1 LWLKEGDN
9 NTKFFHN
16 SANAHK
22 RSNHFDQLE
31 VEGKIITEPDRV
43 KEEIIQFYEKLYSE
57 TERWRPDGNLAYCPS
72 ISEKERSQLQAKFE
86 KQEVYKCLKLC
97 AIDKAPGPDGYT
109 MGFFIKCW
117 EILKHDV
124 MAAFHNFYE
133 QEMFEKS
140 FNATYIALIPKKKGA
155 KELKDFRP
163 ISLIGSFYKL
173 LSKVLTERIKRLMYK
188 LVDSQQMAFI
198 KGRQIMDAVL
208 IANEAI
214 DSRVG
219 QKKPGILCKLDIE
232 KAYDHVNWGFLLNI
246 LRKMGFGEKWIRWI
260 HFCISTVKFSVLING
275 APEGFFEAQR
285 GIRQGDPVSPFLFI
299 LAMEGLNNM
308 IKTAKTNRWITG
320 FEVSTNNERSL
331 EVTHLQYAD
340 DTLIFC
346 DADEEQLRYLRV
358 ILVLF
363 EGMSGL
369 HINWGKSHLYPINL
383 VSNME
388 LLASVIGGEVGALPA
403 IYLGMPLGAKSQSKE
418 IWNTV
423 LEKCEKKL
431 VRWKAQYLSKGG
443 RLTLINAVLD
453 ALPTYMLTLFP
464 IPAGVVQRLDKLRR
478 DFFLAR
484 KQEKKGIPSGKMES
498 YDHGKK
504 TRRIRH
510 QKFEEPKQGS
520 KAEMVV
526 EICS

>member
-1 LWLKEGDN
+1 
-9 NTKFFHN
+9 
-16 SANAHK
+16 
-22 RSNHFDQLE
+22 
-31 VEGKIITEPDRV
+31 
-43 KEEIIQFYEKLYSE
+43 
-57 TERWRPDGNLAYCPS
+57 
-72 ISEKERSQLQAKFE
+72 
-86 KQEVYKCLKLC
+86 
-97 AIDKAPGPDGYT
+97 
-109 MGFFIKCW
+109 
-117 EILKHDV
+117 
-124 MAAFHNFYE
+124 
-133 QEMFEKS
+133 
-140 FNATYIALIPKKKGA
+140 
-155 KELKDFRP
+155 
-163 ISLIGSFYKL
+163 
-173 LSKVLTERIKRLMYK
+173 MYK

-219 QKKPGILCKLDIE
+219 QKKPGILCKLGIE
-232 KAYDHVNWGFLLNI
+232 KAYDHVNWGSFSIYSGKWDL
-246 LRKMGFGEKWIRWI
+246 EK
-260 HFCISTVKFSVLING
+260 T
-275 APEGFFEAQR
+275 QR
-285 GIRQGDPVSPFLFI
+285 GIRQGDPLSPFLFI

-331 EVTHLQYAD
+331 EVTHLKYAD

-478 DFFLAR
+478 DFFWQGNKKRKGYHLVKWKVMITGKKQGGLGIKNLKNQSKALKLKWLWRYAHEPHSMWSKELVAFPKESYYYNKAFNGQCLARLLTLSQVGR
-484 KQEKKGIPSGKMES
+484 KQELRQRTEVIGGQFQHASGGPIGEKGMLEAL
-498 YDHGKK
+498 
-504 TRRIRH
+504 RIEADPY
-510 QKFEEPKQGS
+510 K
-520 KAEMVV
+520 
-526 EICS
+526 